1 MNPGLNWYEDCAVGD
16 AFTTGGIV
24 VTESLIQG
32 FAGISGDHFD
42 LHVDDEFA
50 RGLGFPGRV
59 AHGILGLALTDGL
72 KNRADYRFRAVASLG
87 WNWKFTGAILVGDRI
102 RAEVSGA
109 GEARNEA
116 PRPRHPHARVRGEEP
131 ARRGR
136 AAGHER
142 ADGVAASRMSANL
155 SVTIDGPVAT
165 ITLEPGREA
174 ERPHDGDARR
184 ARGRVRRDRPRRR
197 RCAR

>member
-16 AFTTGGIV
+16 SFTTGGIV

-50 RGLGFPGRV
+50 RGLGFTGRV

-72 KNRADYRFRAVASLG
+72 KNRAEYRFRAVASLG

-102 RAEVSGA
+102 QAVVSVQAKRETKRPDRGILTLAFEVK
-109 GEARNEA
+109 NQ
-116 PRPRHPHARVRGEEP
+116 RGEVVQQGTNDLLVL
-131 ARRGR
+131 RRPK
-136 AAGHER
+136 
-142 ADGVAASRMSANL
+142 S
-155 SVTIDGPVAT
+155 
-165 ITLEPGREA
+165 
-174 ERPHDGDARR
+174 
-184 ARGRVRRDRPRRR
+184 
-197 RCAR
+197 